1 MPDDALFEVSGV
13 LQLVVA
19 LYAARWVVRLWR
31 ERKRAEEIEES
42 RVENVA

>member
-1 MPDDALFEVSGV
+1 MPDDLIFEVSGV

-19 LYAARWVVRLWR
+19 AYAARWLVRLWR
-31 ERKRAEEIEES
+31 ERKESEEIEES